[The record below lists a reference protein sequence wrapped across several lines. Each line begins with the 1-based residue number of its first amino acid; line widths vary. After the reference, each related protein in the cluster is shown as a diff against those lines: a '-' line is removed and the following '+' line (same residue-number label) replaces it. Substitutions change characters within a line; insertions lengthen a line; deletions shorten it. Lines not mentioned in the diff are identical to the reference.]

1 MARSLLLLKANGP
14 FRFFEVLTMKVASVL
29 ALALLALGASQAQAV
44 PITYTMSGNG
54 GYDNPIGSFTYDAA
68 TNAYSDVSIWS
79 LDYYSSALSSSTAS
93 SFRSIGAIG
102 TSLRLTF
109 SSALT
114 DAGGDFTFTGYERGI
129 LTLFGRVVRSG
140 EIHSVEP
147 SIQGSSVHEPNASLL
162 LALGLIGLWL
172 APRRRSVAT
181 QQ

>member
-1 MARSLLLLKANGP
+1 MDLRNLA
-14 FRFFEVLTMKVASVL
+14 MKIASVL
-29 ALALLALGASQAQAV
+29 ALAFGFLGAGQAHAV

-79 LDYYSSALSSSTAS
+79 LDYYTSALSSSTAT